1 MKKYI
6 IRKLSELVI
15 VMFLI
20 SFLSFAVIYI
30 APGDISSSYI
40 NPKMTKEEVE
50 QVKEHLGLNKSM
62 IEQYGTWLKM
72 ALRGNWG
79 MSYSNHKDVVSL
91 FKSRLPATISL
102 MGSALVL
109 SVVLAIPLGLISGL
123 KKNTWIDNLISGIS
137 YVGMSIPSF
146 WLGMLLIIFFSATL
160 GLLPSSGMHTI
171 GENSI
176 WDTIKHMILPCTT
189 LCLGNMAIFIRYMRA
204 NTIGELSEEYI
215 LTAISKGTP
224 SLQILKKHVLRN
236 VLLPIITLVGMNIGL
251 VVCGSFII
259 ESVFGW
265 PGIGTLAMAAINARD
280 YPVIMAYIMFSGL
293 IIVIGNFIA
302 DILYAIA
309 DPRIKRGVRKINE

>member
-1 MKKYI
+1 
-6 IRKLSELVI
+6 
-15 VMFLI
+15 
-20 SFLSFAVIYI
+20 
-30 APGDISSSYI
+30 
-40 NPKMTKEEVE
+40 
-50 QVKEHLGLNKSM
+50 M